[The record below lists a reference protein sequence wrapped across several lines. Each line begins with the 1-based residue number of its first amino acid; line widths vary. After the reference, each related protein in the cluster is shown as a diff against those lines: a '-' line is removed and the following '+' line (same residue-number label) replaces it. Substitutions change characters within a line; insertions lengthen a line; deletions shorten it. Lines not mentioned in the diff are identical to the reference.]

1 MRIIKFRAWDKK
13 LKAIREV
20 VSIWMSENKVIDI
33 VVRNGESVNTLFDSY
48 DLMQYTG
55 IKDKNG
61 VSIYEGDIVKYTDE
75 GNEGKQEVKWLE
87 AFLAFDFPLGAV
99 DCEVIGN
106 IYENKELLKT
116 NE

>member
-1 MRIIKFRAWDKK
+1 MREIQLRAWDKK

-55 IKDKNG
+55 IK
-61 VSIYEGDIVKYTDE
+61 TRM
-75 GNEGKQEVKWLE
+75 
-87 AFLAFDFPLGAV
+87 ALAFTKG
-99 DCEVIGN
+99 I
-106 IYENKELLKT
+106 
-116 NE
+116 